1 MNKDKDKEILNTN
14 PFDDHQNENNSLD
27 KKIENI
33 VGFFKVDYL

>member
-1 MNKDKDKEILNTN
+1 MNKDKEVPNTN
-14 PFDDHQNENNSLD
+14 PFDDHQNENINLD